1 MVNIALSMF
10 FRRRLSRYGND
21 VDLAYDDTV
30 ENFLEGLNKDGF
42 MTVDEYRRFQEE
54 KVKYSMCG
62 LMRQ

>member
-54 KVKYSMCG
+54 KVK
-62 LMRQ
+62 